1 MSQQITNTG
10 YEERVQAY
18 VDQGMDRSDAQ
29 GVVDAQLMQESK

>member
-1 MSQQITNTG
+1 MSQQITNTE

-18 VDQGMDRSDAQ
+18 VDQ